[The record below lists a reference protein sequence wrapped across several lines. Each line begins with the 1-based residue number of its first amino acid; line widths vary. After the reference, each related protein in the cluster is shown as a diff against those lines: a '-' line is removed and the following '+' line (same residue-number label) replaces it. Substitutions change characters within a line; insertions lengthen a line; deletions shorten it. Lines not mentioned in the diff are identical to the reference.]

1 MEGMSCFNG
10 GGFIFKWGGGGRCPM
25 WGIGFGGGGVSKKI
39 VRWGGPPPP
48 PPPPLPTMGNPG
60 KYTSYVLALPAPS
73 VKTG

>member
-10 GGFIFKWGGGGRCPM
+10 GGFIFKWGGGGRGAVPHVGHRF
-25 WGIGFGGGGVSKKI
+25 WWGGVSKKI
-39 VRWGGPPPP
+39 VRWGGT
-48 PPPPLPTMGNPG
+48 PPLPTMGNPG

>member
-10 GGFIFKWGGGGRCPM
+10 GGFNFKWGGGGRGAAPNVGHRFWWEGSFEKNRKM
-25 WGIGFGGGGVSKKI
+25 GGH
-39 VRWGGPPPP
+39 
-48 PPPPLPTMGNPG
+48 PPLPTMGNPG